1 MNIKTD
7 LKPALMGAIAGA
19 VIAAV
24 VGFTAGGWMTGG
36 SAKKMAEQSASSAV
50 VAALVPICVNQ
61 FQQTIDASAKQAELV
76 KISSYDQAAFVQ
88 KAGWATMPGS
98 DKSDPIVAR
107 TCAGM
112 ISGLKF

>member
-19 VIAAV
+19 IVVTVI
-24 VGFTAGGWMTGG
+24 GFTAGGWMTGG
-36 SAKKMAEQSASSAV
+36 SAKKMAEQSASSAM

-61 FQQTIDASAKQAELV
+61 FQKTIDAPVKQAELV
-76 KISSYDQAAFVQ
+76 KVNSYDQAAYVQ

-98 DKSDPIVAR
+98 DKSDPVVAR

-112 ISGLKF
+112 ISGLKY